1 MKNLPV
7 TTALLS
13 MLLISLCIIDSGS
26 IDVYSRI
33 ILITIGLGIL
43 FKSIKLIKE

>member
-13 MLLISLCIIDSGS
+13 MLLIALCIIDSAT
-26 IDVYSRI
+26 IDIYSRI
-33 ILITIGLGIL
+33 ILITAGLGIL
-43 FKSIKLIKE
+43 FKSIELIKE